1 MHKGLVIKSTG
12 SWFTVRDPEG
22 RIVNCKIKGT
32 YRIKGIRATN
42 PVAVGDRV
50 EYLMEQGSD
59 NGLITKIEVR
69 KNYIKTVT
77 LNVPLYKLNEAVIAE
92 IEKMSKNN
100 KGKSLLKFNVYDPDT
115 NMNIHMFSRTS
126 KINFS
131 DEFLTF
137 FENDS
142 DITFRIN

>member
-1 MHKGLVIKSTG
+1 MGLFIL
-12 SWFTVRDPEG
+12 VRGAVKPRFNSETYEY
-22 RIVNCKIKGT
+22 KIS
-32 YRIKGIRATN
+32 GI
-42 PVAVGDRV
+42 
-50 EYLMEQGSD
+50 ELLS
-59 NGLITKIEVR
+59 EVR

-92 IEKMSKNN
+92 IEKMAKNN